1 MTFWDKSLLAAR
13 SDPSI
18 LSSNNQI
25 LSALTGVDG
34 EAYILASAA
43 REGLEDRTSISAGK
57 VNAPWD
63 MEADTE
69 VSEQHQL
76 SMCTHSPQ
84 TSTVPIT
91 PVTSHLALTRPL
103 TISPTLTP
111 SIHAATYATLRPLF
125 RATRSLIS
133 FYHSS
138 AYLDPANWQLVDNPT
153 LAEVPSQ
160 TGALDERSFPH
171 LSGSMVPI
179 PSLEPGDI
187 LYSHS
192 SLPSIN
198 SSASCTDAS
207 PASTSTSAPAPQIFL
222 PLSPLPRAQNTE
234 YILHQREAFERGLP
248 PPGGEGDGLIELE
261 VEGERRDIKSRG
273 GRSAMGYD

>member
-1 MTFWDKSLLAAR
+1 
-13 SDPSI
+13 
-18 LSSNNQI
+18 
-25 LSALTGVDG
+25 
-34 EAYILASAA
+34 
-43 REGLEDRTSISAGK
+43 
-57 VNAPWD
+57 
-63 MEADTE
+63 
-69 VSEQHQL
+69 
-76 SMCTHSPQ
+76 MCTNSPQ

-91 PVTSHLALTRPL
+91 PLTSHLALTRPL

-111 SIHAATYATLRPLF
+111 SIHAAIYATLRPLF

-192 SLPSIN
+192 SSTQYQLIRKLYRCLTRFHLDLC
-198 SSASCTDAS
+198 ARS
-207 PASTSTSAPAPQIFL
+207 PD
-222 PLSPLPRAQNTE
+222 
-234 YILHQREAFERGLP
+234 LP
-248 PPGGEGDGLIELE
+248 PAFSSSPSSEYR
-261 VEGERRDIKSRG
+261 VHTAPK
-273 GRSAMGYD
+273 